1 MSMTSPSSPFPSLDQ
16 VLYSRLLLPHLACP
30 WRAIAAW
37 ASQVDSS
44 GLIFREEVE
53 WISSSNPTVTAYV
66 DIVEG
71 FLAHQ
76 NDRLYIG
83 AELGAMQPESSEK
96 LSTSIQI
103 VPVSIKP
110 ESTED
115 TAGRREDSGG
125 GVRELQ
131 EGR

>member
-1 MSMTSPSSPFPSLDQ
+1 MASSS
-16 VLYSRLLLPHLACP
+16 
-30 WRAIAAW
+30 
-37 ASQVDSS
+37 
-44 GLIFREEVE
+44 REEVE

-110 ESTED
+110 ESTEGHRW
-115 TAGRREDSGG
+115 TA
-125 GVRELQ
+125 
-131 EGR
+131 